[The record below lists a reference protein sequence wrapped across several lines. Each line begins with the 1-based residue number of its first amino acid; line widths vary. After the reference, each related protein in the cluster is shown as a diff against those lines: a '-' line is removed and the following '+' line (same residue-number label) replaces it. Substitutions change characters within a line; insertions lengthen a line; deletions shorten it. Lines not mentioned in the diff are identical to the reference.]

1 MKKKIV
7 SLSAIAIVAVAAAF
21 GVSKNANEVGLSDLA
36 LANVEALAGDESADD
51 IIDNCYWCEGQYCD
65 YVVVTP
71 NGNTAWSHYNLEN
84 KSY

>member
-7 SLSAIAIVAVAAAF
+7 SLCAIAIVAVAAAF
-21 GVSKNANEVGLSDLA
+21 GVSKNANELELSDLA
-36 LANVEALAGDESADD
+36 LANVEALADDESASD
-51 IIDNCYWCEGQYCD
+51 IADNCYWCPMEYCG

-71 NGNTAWSHYNLEN
+71 SGNTVWNHYNLEN